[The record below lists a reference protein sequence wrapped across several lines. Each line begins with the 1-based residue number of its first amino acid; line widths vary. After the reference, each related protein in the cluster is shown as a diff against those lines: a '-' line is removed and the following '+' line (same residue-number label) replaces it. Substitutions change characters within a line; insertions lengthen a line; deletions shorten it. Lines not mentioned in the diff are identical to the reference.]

1 MELVTVGIGN
11 YKRGYLLCWENTV
24 SSLKKKET
32 FAFIVVNQDYGGSA
46 NVKVV

>member
-11 YKRGYLLCWENTV
+11 YKAGLSVVLGKHRII
-24 SSLKKKET
+24 LKKKET

>member
-11 YKRGYLLCWENTV
+11 YKWGYLLCWEN
-24 SSLKKKET
+24 SIASLKKKET
-32 FAFIVVNQDYGGSA
+32 FAFIVVNQDYEGSA